1 MKYFVLTGFVYASTL
16 AAQPVPGS
24 GSIEGR
30 VVNSVTLAPVR
41 KASVNLNGSQVGL
54 SADTDAEGRF
64 QFTTLPPGSYQ
75 LSAGRAGFLNHR
87 ARRPVALGLDDHV
100 TDAEIRLPP
109 QGVIA
114 GHVVDEDGDP
124 VAEVSVRLF
133 KQAYR
138 NGRKQWD
145 QFYGRQAD
153 DTGQYRIPNLPPGR
167 YLVEAENAQ
176 SQYIDYRGA
185 AMANAPSFYPNA
197 RSQQT
202 ASPVDVGPGTELSGI
217 DIHVSKTPVF
227 HVRGKIIGALADLR
241 VGIHIVLIP
250 AAGTSGPGGS
260 ITASAPDYTFDA
272 AVLAGE
278 YDILAD
284 VISGTGQELY
294 AAGSVTVTGNVTGV
308 VLTISPPLQVT
319 GAITIAE
326 SDAKVNF
333 AHMAV
338 RLSRRL
344 NAYGQVQTFQAW
356 PDGAAAKLIFPKAL
370 PPGRYRIDVNSV
382 PAGCFIEKMKLGGE
396 ELTADEVEI
405 QRATQIEIVLSST
418 AGTVTGAVSDGQG
431 KPFPYSTVTLVP
443 EDAKS
448 QPDSYNV
455 DNNGNFKF
463 TGLRAGAYKLFA
475 WEEVDDGLWQDPEF
489 RKKYGAH
496 AAEITIGPSENKNLQ
511 LQVIAAE
518 EIK

>member
-1 MKYFVLTGFVYASTL
+1 VKHFFLIGFVYASTL
-16 AAQPVPGS
+16 AAQPVPGT

-30 VVNSVTLAPVR
+30 VVNSLTGASVR

-64 QFTTLPPGSYQ
+64 QFTALPPGSYQ
-75 LSAGRAGFLNHR
+75 LSANRAGFLNRR
-87 ARRPVALGLDDHV
+87 ARRPVALGQDDHV

-109 QGVIA
+109 QAVIS

-124 VAEVSVRLF
+124 LADVSVRLF
-133 KQAYR
+133 KQVYR

-145 QFYGRQAD
+145 QFTGRGTD

-167 YLVEAENAQ
+167 YLVEAESAQ
-176 SQYIDYRGA
+176 HQYGDYRGA
-185 AMANAPSFYPNA
+185 AMADAPSFYPNA

-202 ASPVDVGPGTELSGI
+202 ASPVDVGTGTELSGI

-227 HVRGKIIGALADLR
+227 HVRGKVIGSLTDLR
-241 VGIHIVLIP
+241 TGIHIVLIP
-250 AAGTSGPGGS
+250 AAGATGPGGLT
-260 ITASAPDYTFDA
+260 TASAPDYTFDA
-272 AVLAGE
+272 AVLSGQ

-294 AAGSVTVTGNVTGV
+294 AAGSVTVTGSVTGV

-319 GAITIAE
+319 GAIAIAE

-338 RLSRRL
+338 ALGRRLS
-344 NAYGQVQTFQAW
+344 AYGQVQTFQAW
-356 PDGAAAKLIFPKAL
+356 PDASGKLVFPKAL
-370 PPGRYRIDVNSV
+370 PPGRYWIDVNS
-382 PAGCFIEKMKLGGE
+382 PPDGCFIEKMRLGGE
-396 ELTADEVEI
+396 EFTAHEFEI
-405 QRATQIEIVLSST
+405 QSATQIEIVLGST
-418 AGTVTGAVSDGQG
+418 AGTITGAVSDGQG

-463 TGLRAGAYKLFA
+463 SGLRPGAYKLFA
-475 WEEVDDGLWQDPEF
+475 WEEVDEGLWQDPEF
-489 RKKYGAH
+489 RKKYDAR